1 MLWSLIK
8 ILFFVALVAGLTLG
22 AGYLMETGPSVRLA
36 IGTIEFNL
44 GPLQAVI
51 AALILLAV
59 VWLVFKLAG
68 LLVAFL
74 HFLNGDETAISRYFS
89 RNRERKGY
97 AALSEAL
104 LALASGEGK
113 QAMAKAAKA
122 ERYLKKPEV
131 TNLVVAQACEM
142 VGDRR
147 KAEATYK
154 QLLQKDRTRFVGIRG
169 LLAQKLDDGETETAM
184 ALAQKAF
191 ALKPG
196 NSEMQDTLLR
206 LQAEKHDWKGARQT
220 LGAKLKTGT
229 MPRDLH
235 RRRDAVLAVSQAK
248 DVMDEGKTIEAREAA
263 IEAARLSP
271 DLVPAAAMAARAYIQ
286 QGKDRYAARVLK
298 KAWEAQ
304 PHPELA
310 TAFAEIA
317 PDEAPKD
324 RLKRFEP
331 LLRLKP
337 DHAET
342 RLLKA
347 ELLIAAEDFPGAR
360 RAMGDLATE
369 DPTTRALAIMAAIA
383 RGEGSDDAEVRGWL
397 ARAVTAPRGPQWVCD
412 KCHAI
417 AAEWGPTCANCG
429 GFDTLSWT
437 RPPKVDT
444 ASPTGAE
451 MLPLIVG
458 APARPEPEAG
468 MPTESAAQG
477 EAASPAQDGEVVD
490 VTDAGPAAADAP
502 QRDPEPA
509 KA

>member
-206 LQAEKHDWKGARQT
+206 LQA
-220 LGAKLKTGT
+220 
-229 MPRDLH
+229 
-235 RRRDAVLAVSQAK
+235 
-248 DVMDEGKTIEAREAA
+248 
-263 IEAARLSP
+263 
-271 DLVPAAAMAARAYIQ
+271 
-286 QGKDRYAARVLK
+286 DRK
-298 KAWEAQ
+298 
-304 PHPELA
+304 
-310 TAFAEIA
+310 
-317 PDEAPKD
+317 
-324 RLKRFEP
+324 
-331 LLRLKP
+331 
-337 DHAET
+337 
-342 RLLKA
+342 
-347 ELLIAAEDFPGAR
+347 
-360 RAMGDLATE
+360 
-369 DPTTRALAIMAAIA
+369 
-383 RGEGSDDAEVRGWL
+383 S
-397 ARAVTAPRGPQWVCD
+397 
-412 KCHAI
+412 
-417 AAEWGPTCANCG
+417 
-429 GFDTLSWT
+429 
-437 RPPKVDT
+437 
-444 ASPTGAE
+444 
-451 MLPLIVG
+451 
-458 APARPEPEAG
+458 
-468 MPTESAAQG
+468 
-477 EAASPAQDGEVVD
+477 VV
-490 VTDAGPAAADAP
+490 
-502 QRDPEPA
+502 
-509 KA
+509 